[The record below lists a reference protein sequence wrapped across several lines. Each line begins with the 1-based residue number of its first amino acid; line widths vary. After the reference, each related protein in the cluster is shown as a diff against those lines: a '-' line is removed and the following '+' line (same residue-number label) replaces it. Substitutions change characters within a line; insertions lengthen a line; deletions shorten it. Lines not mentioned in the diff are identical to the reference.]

1 MMSTQNPLSNSAA
14 GNAFAPAPGP
24 TVSPDSS
31 SSKKKWVVAAVLG
44 GLLVLLAAAI
54 AGYGFY
60 FKDRALPGT
69 TVAGKPVTAMKAS
82 QIEQQ
87 VAQNASQLA
96 VRISGDATKTA
107 PLSELGY
114 AVDSKKTAERAL
126 ASSHSFGQRLKGL
139 FSPAQV
145 RPAFSQ
151 TPGKVG
157 EFASH
162 LLGGKDNTPVNAK
175 VVLAEDGSAF
185 RLQSG
190 KPGHG
195 INPDQIDAAAQKAIN
210 TLTSQSITVK
220 AVRSEPTITDE
231 QAKGFLDRANKLA
244 RTPFTITYEGETYEP
259 SAQKKRA
266 WVDFAENG
274 SGKQQAPKMNGERVK
289 EWVSKL
295 AGQVSKAPQNG
306 LKNVDSTGKTLATV
320 REPQDGYAIDNA
332 EELAKSGTDSLNAG
346 KDYTG
351 KFTSKPKKAEW
362 DTRTI
367 AKGAEKLAYP
377 ATEGEKWIDIN
388 LSNHTVSAYVGAQ
401 MIRGPEYMVDG
412 MPGYETVQG
421 IFKIQRKYRY
431 DDMRGEDYFTPD
443 VPYAMY
449 FSGGY
454 ALHGAPWR
462 STFGYAGPSGSHG
475 CVNLPVSLAGW
486 YFEWAPVG
494 TTTVVHY

>member
-1 MMSTQNPLSNSAA
+1 MGISPGAGLYDAGSVTSPVYGSRPEEPNKASTCAANLRVRGLLAELVPVPYVMMSTQNPLSNSAA

-190 KPGHG
+190 KPGRG

-210 TLTSQSITVK
+210 TL
-220 AVRSEPTITDE
+220 
-231 QAKGFLDRANKLA
+231 
-244 RTPFTITYEGETYEP
+244 
-259 SAQKKRA
+259 
-266 WVDFAENG
+266 
-274 SGKQQAPKMNGERVK
+274 
-289 EWVSKL
+289 
-295 AGQVSKAPQNG
+295 
-306 LKNVDSTGKTLATV
+306 
-320 REPQDGYAIDNA
+320 
-332 EELAKSGTDSLNAG
+332 SL
-346 KDYTG
+346 
-351 KFTSKPKKAEW
+351 
-362 DTRTI
+362 I
-367 AKGAEKLAYP
+367 H
-377 ATEGEKWIDIN
+377 I
-388 LSNHTVSAYVGAQ
+388 
-401 MIRGPEYMVDG
+401 
-412 MPGYETVQG
+412 
-421 IFKIQRKYRY
+421 
-431 DDMRGEDYFTPD
+431 
-443 VPYAMY
+443 
-449 FSGGY
+449 
-454 ALHGAPWR
+454 
-462 STFGYAGPSGSHG
+462 
-475 CVNLPVSLAGW
+475 
-486 YFEWAPVG
+486 
-494 TTTVVHY
+494 